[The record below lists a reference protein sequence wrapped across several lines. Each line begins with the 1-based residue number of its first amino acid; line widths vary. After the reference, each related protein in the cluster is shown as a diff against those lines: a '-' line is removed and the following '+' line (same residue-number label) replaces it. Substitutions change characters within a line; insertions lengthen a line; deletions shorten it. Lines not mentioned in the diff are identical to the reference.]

1 MKQLELMIK
10 ITVLLFIALLF
21 QGCNMLESHPYDVNI
36 SGEKHLTDKN
46 IQLIEASLSGK
57 ETFTFA
63 MISDTQHGYD
73 ETKDAVKAINA
84 GDIDFVVHDG
94 DFTDFGATREFVWQ
108 RDILSNLEMPYI
120 SVIGNH
126 DCVATGI
133 DAYKAIFGKLDYTF
147 TAGDVKFMSEYQ
159 CS

>member
-21 QGCNMLESHPYDVNI
+21 QGCDMLESHPYDVNI
-36 SGEKHLTDKN
+36 SGEKLLTDKN

-63 MISDTQHGYD
+63 MISDTQRGYD
-73 ETKDAVKAINA
+73 ETKDAEKAINA
-84 GDIDFVVHDG
+84 GDIDFVVHGG

-147 TAGDVKFMSEYQ
+147 TAGDVKFMSEY
-159 CS
+159 